1 MTPDQERQAGD
12 WMSRAQKGD
21 QGAYEDLL
29 NLLARE
35 ARGFVGR
42 RVGWADWIEDV
53 VQDTLLTVH
62 RARRTYDPVRPF
74 GPWFYAILN
83 SRMIDALRSRKR
95 VTTREVLDD
104 EVLAAQPAPD
114 RTPPASD
121 VSETLA
127 RAVAALPRVQR
138 EVVSLMKYEYLSV
151 REVAVRLGMS
161 EAAVKTTA
169 HRGYKCLRA
178 SVGGLLVENRR
189 AD

>member
-1 MTPDQERQAGD
+1 MTPDQERQAGE
-12 WMSRAQKGD
+12 WMCRAQLGD
-21 QGAYEDLL
+21 QRAYDELL
-29 NLLARE
+29 HLLARE

-53 VQDTLLTVH
+53 VQEVLLTVH
-62 RARRTYDPVRPF
+62 RARRTYDPARPF

-83 SRMIDALRSRKR
+83 SRLIDVLRSRKR
-95 VTTREVLDD
+95 VSTREVLDD

-114 RTPPASD
+114 RPRPDSD

-138 EVVSLMKYEYLSV
+138 EVVSLMKYEDLSV
-151 REVAVRLGMS
+151 REIAVRLGMS

-169 HRGYKCLRA
+169 HRGYKGLRA
-178 SVGGLLVENRR
+178 SVGGLLR
-189 AD
+189 